1 MIQRKQLKNGK
12 PGRNGNASS
21 TREASDTTWVQSLDI
36 NLQTNVLTTPR
47 DLYRHGKKPTAGTN
61 TPAHAP
67 PTSVIFTRLLPASVR
82 CILARELSREEDR
95 IYTPQ
100 PVDYEL
106 EPCLR
111 SLVAV
116 VFIFSLMNACLDQT
130 SLPGTPLSCEWHHG

>member
-12 PGRNGNASS
+12 PGKESS
-21 TREASDTTWVQSLDI
+21 ARETSDTTWVQSLDI

-67 PTSVIFTRLLPASVR
+67 PTSVIFTRLLPPSAR

-116 VFIFSLMNACLDQT
+116 VFIFYLMNACLDQT
-130 SLPGTPLSCEWHHG
+130 SLPEPPLSCEWHHG